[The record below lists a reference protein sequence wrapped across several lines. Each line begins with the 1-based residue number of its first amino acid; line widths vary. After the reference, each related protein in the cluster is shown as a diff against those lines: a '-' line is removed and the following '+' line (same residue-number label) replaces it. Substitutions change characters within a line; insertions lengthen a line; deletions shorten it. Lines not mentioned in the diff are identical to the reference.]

1 MQTKEH
7 GFVPWQLQ
15 RVLREFFMLLL
26 MCVRHERETKN
37 MAAIDYWFLEV
48 AFQTRSDSL
57 VDGRKWWARP
67 IESINHR
74 N

>member
-37 MAAIDYWFLEV
+37 MAAIDY
-48 AFQTRSDSL
+48 
-57 VDGRKWWARP
+57 
-67 IESINHR
+67 
-74 N
+74 